1 MHPTS
6 SPGVGEADAI
16 VLAGRYVEGTGP
28 AIAGHSTVPAP
39 TLERRLER
47 WAASGLHRI
56 VLCAPDATVTLR
68 EQFGDAANG
77 VRLDYVDAD
86 PALGS
91 GGALRLA
98 AERLRTPTAWI
109 LPSDPR
115 GHLDLFGVWEWHHL
129 RPSRITVATA
139 HLADTRFL
147 HRLEV
152 DASDRVRAISVRDRV
167 GGAGR
172 VGLGFYLLHARV
184 LRGIPD
190 DRPLS
195 LESELL
201 PRWAE
206 SGGLFAY
213 PPPATGRT
221 FEAGPR
227 QARVSAERRLEA
239 STAA

>member
-172 VGLGFYLLHARV
+172 VGLGFYLPFNIVLTYTIGTV
-184 LRGIPD
+184 LRLATDRFKGHAFSENVGIPIAAG
-190 DRPLS
+190 LIVGEA
-195 LESELL
+195 LVGVGNALL
-201 PRWAE
+201 AILKTM
-206 SGGLFAY
+206 G
-213 PPPATGRT
+213 
-221 FEAGPR
+221 
-227 QARVSAERRLEA
+227 
-239 STAA
+239 